1 MIDKIRHK
9 LSQTLPGRIAQLKMA
24 PALRQHYKGAPDDAT
39 VACVLVL
46 LFPKNDNWHFTL
58 IQRVSHKKDRHS
70 GQISFP
76 GGRLEEDDKS
86 LLAGALREAEEEV
99 GVARDEINVLGK
111 LTQLYIPVSNFLV
124 HPFVGFL
131 EKMPEF
137 VSQPSEVD
145 SILEIPVAELNKK
158 ENKKTRDIS
167 GGKNIILK
175 NVPYFD
181 FEGKVVWG
189 ATAMMLSEFEWVVF
203 G

>member
-167 GGKNIILK
+167 GGRNIILK

>member
-1 MIDKIRHK
+1 MIDNIRQK
-9 LSQTLPGRIAQLKMA
+9 LAQTLPGRIAQLEMA

-46 LFPKNDNWHFTL
+46 LFPKNDDWHFTL
-58 IQRVSHKKDRHS
+58 IQRMSHEKDRHS

-76 GGRLEEDDKS
+76 GGRLEEEDES

-99 GVARDEINVLGK
+99 GIPREDINVLGR
-111 LTQLYIPVSNFLV
+111 LTELYIPVSNFLV

-131 EKMPEF
+131 EKSPEF
-137 VSQPSEVD
+137 VPQPSEVD
-145 SILEIPVAELNKK
+145 NILEVPVAELNKI
-158 ENKKTRDIS
+158 ENKKTRDIK
-167 GGKNIILK
+167 GGKNIVLK

-189 ATAMMLSEFEWVVF
+189 ATAMMLSEFERVVF